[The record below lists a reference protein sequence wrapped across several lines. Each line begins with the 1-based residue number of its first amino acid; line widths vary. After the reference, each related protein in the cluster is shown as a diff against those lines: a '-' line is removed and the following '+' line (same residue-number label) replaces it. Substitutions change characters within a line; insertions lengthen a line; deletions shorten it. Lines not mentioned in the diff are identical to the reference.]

1 MAAIKQRLREW
12 HKEARLRYA
21 NLMIDWTFVNW
32 AHVIFIDEFHI
43 SSARGGRLW
52 VWRENNTRYEERN
65 IAEVNVT
72 NRVTVSCAFVS
83 A

>member
-1 MAAIKQRLREW
+1 VAAIKQRLREW

-43 SSARGGRLW
+43 SSSALGMARKQHQL
-52 VWRENNTRYEERN
+52 
-65 IAEVNVT
+65 
-72 NRVTVSCAFVS
+72 
-83 A
+83 

>member
-1 MAAIKQRLREW
+1 VAAIKQRLREW

-21 NLMIDWTFVNW
+21 NLMVDWTF
-32 AHVIFIDEFHI
+32 VIFIDEFHI

-65 IAEVNVT
+65 IAEVNVM
-72 NRVTVSCAFVS
+72 NRVTVSFVLL
-83 A
+83 